1 MDRLIEKLR
10 GDLRA
15 GRISRRQF
23 MSGAVAAGAGI
34 GAASML
40 ATQALANEPKKGGR
54 FRLGIGHG
62 SASDSLDPASYS
74 SGYTLCL
81 ANTFCN
87 QLSEIAPDGSL
98 SPSLAESFEPDAA
111 ARVWR
116 CKLRRGVEF
125 HNGKTLTSED
135 VIVSFQ
141 HHIGEDSK
149 SGAKGL
155 LSQIQSLEKDGDDG
169 IIFTLENG
177 NADFPFLVSEYRVV
191 IMPAVD
197 GKLDWASGIG
207 TGPYILENFDPGVSA
222 TFRRNPNYWKAG
234 RAHFDEV
241 ELLSILDSTA
251 RQNAVMTGAVDAI
264 DSVELKTA
272 HLLKRS
278 DALRL
283 LEVPGTLHYTFPM
296 DSSQAPFDNPD
307 LAMALKL
314 AANREAMLEKVLF
327 GHGILGNDHPISP
340 ANRFFAK
347 DLPQR
352 EQDLD
357 KAKYHYEKSGLGATE
372 INLSVSETGFPGS
385 ETAALILQEA
395 CAKFGLTINVVREPN
410 DGYWSEVSLVKP
422 FYASYWGGRPT
433 EDWMFEIGYAADANW
448 NQSRWKNDR
457 FNELLLAARVELDD
471 AKRRVM
477 YGEMQ
482 QLVRDDCPT
491 IIPLFANHVMALS
504 NKVQHGP
511 DVAGNW
517 QLDGGKAAER
527 WWFG

>member
-10 GDLRA
+10 RDLSA

-23 MSGAVAAGAGI
+23 TSGAIAAGAGI
-34 GAASML
+34 AAASML
-40 ATQALANEPKKGGR
+40 ADRALANTPKKGGR

-98 SPSLAESFEPDAA
+98 SPSLAESFEPDAE

-116 CKLRRGVEF
+116 CNLRQGVEF
-125 HNGKTLTSED
+125 HNGKSLTAED
-135 VIVSFQ
+135 VITSFQ
-141 HHIGEDSK
+141 HHIGEDST

-155 LSQIQSLEKDGDDG
+155 LSQIASFEADGDNTVV
-169 IIFTLENG
+169 FTLENG

-191 IMPAVD
+191 IMPSVD
-197 GKLDWASGIG
+197 GKLDWQSGVG
-207 TGPYILENFDPGVSA
+207 TGPYRLEKFDPGVSA
-222 TFRRNPNYWKAG
+222 TFTRNPNYWKEG

-241 ELLSILDSTA
+241 ELISILDATA

-272 HLLKRS
+272 QMLNRS
-278 DALRL
+278 DAIRL

-296 DSSQAPFDNPD
+296 DSTQAPYGNAD
-307 LAMALKL
+307 LAMALKY
-314 AANREAMLEKVLF
+314 ATDRQAMLEKVLF
-327 GHGILGNDHPISP
+327 GHGIVGNDHPISP

-357 KAKYHYEKSGLGATE
+357 KAKFHFDKSGLGVTALD
-372 INLSVSETGFPGS
+372 LSVSETGFPGS

-433 EDWMFEIGYAADANW
+433 EDWMFEIAYAADANW
-448 NQSRWKNDR
+448 NQSRWKNER
-457 FNELLLAARVELDD
+457 FNDLLLAARVELDD
-471 AKRRVM
+471 SKRRVM
-477 YGEMQ
+477 YEEMQ
-482 QLVRDDCPT
+482 ALVRDDCPT
-491 IIPLFANHVMALS
+491 IIPLFANHVMALTD
-504 NKVQHGP
+504 KVQHGP

-517 QLDGGKAAER
+517 QLDGGKATER
-527 WWFG
+527 WWFA